1 MHASRLWKDV
11 LPLALEIVKLYMF
24 NLATFWKTLDWD
36 SLLNGRGDRG
46 EALMATSS
54 IKVNDKKQSIML
66 SDLDFGEC
74 SACLSEKHSFD
85 LMGSTKRHP

>member
-54 IKVNDKKQSIML
+54 IKVNDKKNPL
-66 SDLDFGEC
+66 C
-74 SACLSEKHSFD
+74 SRTWTLENALLASARNTA
-85 LMGSTKRHP
+85 LT